1 MVIRLTGYSFAFAT
15 RHSCFAG
22 NTLRTFIPETVDCS
36 TCYLALAIMAI
47 DADSKSNVG
56 VKKEK

>member
-1 MVIRLTGYSFAFAT
+1 VVIRLTGYTFAFAT
-15 RHSCFAG
+15 THSCCAG
-22 NTLRTFIPETVDCS
+22 DTLRGFILEAVDCY
-36 TCYLALAIMAI
+36 TCYLAFAIMAI